1 VRVAIRVATR
11 VAVCVAG
18 QFSVCCSACD
28 HFEKG
33 VDQTKRQH
41 SITESGLYQRDFEF
55 STWNR
60 HGLRLVFEL
69 FSRFQL
75 QGDYD

>member
-1 VRVAIRVATR
+1 MRVAIRVATR

-18 QFSVCCSACD
+18 HFSVCCSACD

-33 VDQTKRQH
+33 VDQTKRQNI
-41 SITESGLYQRDFEF
+41 ITELGVFIQRDFEM
-55 STWNR
+55 STCNR
-60 HGLRLVFEL
+60 HGLRLVCEL

-75 QGDYD
+75 